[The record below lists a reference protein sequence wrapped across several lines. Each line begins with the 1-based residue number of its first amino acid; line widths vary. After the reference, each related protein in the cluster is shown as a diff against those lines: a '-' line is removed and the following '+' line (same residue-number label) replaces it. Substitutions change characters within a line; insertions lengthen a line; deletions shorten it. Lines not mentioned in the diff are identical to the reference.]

1 MSQETEKQP
10 VVMYYYFNAKGMQI
24 WTSNE
29 TLALMRAR
37 EYDSEVFKIEIQTK
51 DGN

>member
-1 MSQETEKQP
+1 MSEQQT
-10 VVMYYYFNAKGMQI
+10 VVMYYYFDKQGKQI

-37 EYDSEVFKIEIQTK
+37 EYDSEVFRVEQPLMEKK
-51 DGN
+51 